1 MTAPQESKSPQENKS
16 TRRRAP
22 GMSPEQRRAMIIQT
36 AIPLV
41 AEYGAA
47 VTTAKIARAAGI
59 GEGTIFRVFAD
70 KDELL
75 QACLAEALSPEHAI
89 RELGAIEIAQPLPDR
104 LVEAA
109 QALQAHLSRMGAIA
123 GSLHA
128 SGHRGGKH
136 PGTVR
141 GACREEPTA
150 RLRAALADLLEPDKA
165 ALRRPPEQT
174 AALFFGLLFTQP
186 HMEDEPELTAQELVE
201 IFLYGALAGGAE

>member
-1 MTAPQESKSPQENKS
+1 MTAPGQNQT

-22 GMSPEQRRAMIIQT
+22 GMSPEERRAMIIQT
-36 AIPLV
+36 AIPLI

-47 VTTAKIARAAGI
+47 VTTAKVARAAGI

-75 QACLAEALSPEHAI
+75 QACLAEALSPEHAV
-89 RELGAIEIAQPLPDR
+89 RELGAIEVSQPLPDR
-104 LVEAA
+104 LAEAA
-109 QALQAHLSRMGAIA
+109 QSLQAHLSRMGAIA

-128 SGHRGGKH
+128 SGHRSGKH

-141 GACREEPTA
+141 GAGRDESTTHI
-150 RLRAALADLLEPDKA
+150 RAALADLLEPDKA
-165 ALRRPPEQT
+165 ALRQPPEQI

-186 HMEDEPELTAQELVE
+186 YMEDEPELTTQELVE
-201 IFLYGALAGGAE
+201 VFLHGALLGGAK

>member
-1 MTAPQESKSPQENKS
+1 MTAPKENQT

-22 GMSPEQRRAMIIQT
+22 GMSPEERRAMIIQT
-36 AIPLV
+36 AIPLI

-70 KDELL
+70 KEELL
-75 QACLAEALSPEHAI
+75 HACLAEALSPDHAV
-89 RELGAIEIAQPLPDR
+89 RELGAIELDQPLPER
-104 LVEAA
+104 LVEAV
-109 QALQAHLSRMGAIA
+109 QALQAHLARMGAIA

-141 GACREEPTA
+141 GAGRQESTA
-150 RLRAALADLLEPDKA
+150 RIRAALAELLEPDRA
-165 ALRRPPEQT
+165 ALRRPPEQV
-174 AALFFGLLFTQP
+174 AALFFGLLFTHA
-186 HMEDEPELTAQELVE
+186 HMEDEPELTTQGLVE
-201 IFLYGALAGGAE
+201 LFLHGALAGGAK

>member
-1 MTAPQESKSPQENKS
+1 MTAPEENQT

-22 GMSPEQRRAMIIQT
+22 AMSPEQRRAMIIQT
-36 AIPLV
+36 AIPLI

-75 QACLAEALSPEHAI
+75 QACMAEALSPEHVV
-89 RELGAIEIAQPLPDR
+89 RELDAIDISQPLPHR
-104 LVEAA
+104 LAEAA
-109 QALQAHLSRMGAIA
+109 EALQAHTSRMGAIA
-123 GSLHA
+123 GSL
-128 SGHRGGKH
+128 GHRGGKH

-141 GACREEPTA
+141 GAGRNESMTRIRE
-150 RLRAALADLLEPDKA
+150 ALAELLEPDKA
-165 ALRRPPEQT
+165 ALRRPPEQI

-186 HMEDEPELTAQELVE
+186 RTEDEPDLTPQELVE
-201 IFLYGALAGGAE
+201 VFLHGALSGGAK

>member
-1 MTAPQESKSPQENKS
+1 MTAPKGNQT

-22 GMSPEQRRAMIIQT
+22 GMSPEQRRQMIIQT
-36 AIPLV
+36 AIPLI

-75 QACLAEALSPEHAI
+75 QACVAEALSPEHAV
-89 RELGAIEIAQPLPDR
+89 RELDAIDVAQPLPDR
-104 LVEAA
+104 LAEAA
-109 QALQAHLSRMGAIA
+109 EALQAHMSRMGTIV
-123 GSLHA
+123 GSL
-128 SGHRGGKH
+128 GHRGGKH

-141 GACREEPTA
+141 GVGRDESTT
-150 RLRAALADLLEPDKA
+150 RIRAALAELLEPDKA
-165 ALRRPPEQT
+165 ALRRPPEQI

-186 HMEDEPELTAQELVE
+186 RTEDEPDLTPQELVE
-201 IFLYGALAGGAE
+201 VFLHGALSGGAK

>member
-1 MTAPQESKSPQENKS
+1 MTAPKESQT

-36 AIPLV
+36 AIPLI

-75 QACLAEALSPEHAI
+75 QACVAEALSPEHAV
-89 RELGAIEIAQPLPDR
+89 RELDAIDVSQPLPDR
-104 LVEAA
+104 LAEAA
-109 QALQAHLSRMGAIA
+109 EALQAHMSRMGAIL
-123 GSLHA
+123 GSL
-128 SGHRGGKH
+128 GHRGGKH

-141 GACREEPTA
+141 GAGRDESTT
-150 RLRAALADLLEPDKA
+150 RIRAALAELLEPEKA
-165 ALRRPPEQT
+165 SLRRPPEQI

-186 HMEDEPELTAQELVE
+186 RTEDEPDLTPQELVE
-201 IFLYGALAGGAE
+201 VFLHGALSGDAK

>member
-1 MTAPQESKSPQENKS
+1 MTAAKEHQT

-22 GMSPEQRRAMIIQT
+22 SMSPERRREMIIQT
-36 AIPLV
+36 AIPLI

-75 QACLAEALSPEHAI
+75 QACVAEALSPEHAV
-89 RELGAIEIAQPLPDR
+89 RELDAIDVSQPLPER
-104 LVEAA
+104 LTEAA
-109 QALQAHLSRMGAIA
+109 DALQAHMARMGAVM
-123 GSLHA
+123 GSL
-128 SGHRGGKH
+128 GHRGGKH

-141 GACREEPTA
+141 GASRTESTT
-150 RLRAALADLLEPDKA
+150 RIRAALVELLEPDRA
-165 ALRRPPEQT
+165 ALRRPPEQI

-186 HMEDEPELTAQELVE
+186 RTGDEPDLTPKELVE
-201 IFLYGALAGGAE
+201 VFLHGALSGGAE

>member
-1 MTAPQESKSPQENKS
+1 METPRESQT

-22 GMSPEQRRAMIIQT
+22 AMSPEQRREMIIQT
-36 AIPLV
+36 AIPLI

-75 QACLAEALSPEHAI
+75 QACVAEALSPEHAI
-89 RELGAIEIAQPLPDR
+89 RELDAIDISQPLPVR
-104 LVEAA
+104 LAEAGE
-109 QALQAHLSRMGAIA
+109 ALQAHMSRMGAIL
-123 GSLHA
+123 GSL
-128 SGHRGGKH
+128 GHGGGKH

-141 GACREEPTA
+141 GAGRQESTA
-150 RLRAALADLLEPDKA
+150 RIRAALAELLEPDKA
-165 ALRRPPEQT
+165 TLRRPPGQI

-186 HMEDEPELTAQELVE
+186 RTEDEPDLTPQELVE
-201 IFLYGALAGGAE
+201 VFLHGALSGGVK

>member
-1 MTAPQESKSPQENKS
+1 MTAPKENQT

-22 GMSPEQRRAMIIQT
+22 AMSPEQRREMIIQT
-36 AIPLV
+36 AIPLI

-75 QACLAEALSPEHAI
+75 QACMVEALSPEHAV
-89 RELGAIEIAQPLPDR
+89 RELDAIDVSQPLPDR
-104 LVEAA
+104 LAEAA
-109 QALQAHLSRMGAIA
+109 EALQAHMSRMGAIA
-123 GSLHA
+123 GSL
-128 SGHRGGKH
+128 GHRGGKH

-141 GACREEPTA
+141 GAGRDESTT
-150 RLRAALADLLEPDKA
+150 RIRAALAELLEPDKA
-165 ALRRPPEQT
+165 ALRRPPEQI

-186 HMEDEPELTAQELVE
+186 RTEDEPDLTPQELVE
-201 IFLYGALAGGAE
+201 VFLHGALSGGAT

>member
-1 MTAPQESKSPQENKS
+1 MTAPKENQT

-22 GMSPEQRRAMIIQT
+22 AMSPEQRRSMIIQT
-36 AIPLV
+36 AIPLI
-41 AEYGAA
+41 AEFGAA

-75 QACLAEALSPEHAI
+75 RACMAEALSPEHAI
-89 RELGAIEIAQPLPDR
+89 RELDAIDLSQPLPDR
-104 LVEAA
+104 LAEAA
-109 QALQAHLSRMGAIA
+109 EALQAHLARMGAIA
-123 GSLHA
+123 GSL
-128 SGHRGGKH
+128 GHGGGKH

-141 GACREEPTA
+141 GAGRTESTT

-165 ALRRPPEQT
+165 ALRRPPEQI

-186 HMEDEPELTAQELVE
+186 RTDDEPDLTPQELAEV
-201 IFLYGALAGGAE
+201 FLHGALSEGAK

>member
-1 MTAPQESKSPQENKS
+1 MTAPKDNQT

-22 GMSPEQRRAMIIQT
+22 GMSPERRREMIIQT
-36 AIPLV
+36 AIPLI

-75 QACLAEALSPEHAI
+75 QACVAEALSPENAV
-89 RELGAIEIAQPLPDR
+89 RELDAIDVSQPLPDR
-104 LVEAA
+104 LAEAA
-109 QALQAHLSRMGAIA
+109 EALQAHMSRMGAIV
-123 GSLHA
+123 GSL
-128 SGHRGGKH
+128 GHRGGKH

-141 GACREEPTA
+141 GAGREESTA
-150 RLRAALADLLEPDKA
+150 RIRTALAELLEPDKS
-165 ALRRPPEQT
+165 ALRRPPEQI

-186 HMEDEPELTAQELVE
+186 RTEDEPDLTPQELVE
-201 IFLYGALAGGAE
+201 VFLDGALSGGTK

>member
-1 MTAPQESKSPQENKS
+1 MTAPKDNQP

-22 GMSPEQRRAMIIQT
+22 AMTPEERRSMIIQT
-36 AIPLV
+36 AIPLI

-75 QACLAEALSPEHAI
+75 QACIAEALSPEHAV
-89 RELGAIEIAQPLPDR
+89 RELDAIDVSQPLPDR
-104 LVEAA
+104 LAEAA
-109 QALQAHLSRMGAIA
+109 EALQAHMSRMGAIL
-123 GSLHA
+123 GSL
-128 SGHRGGKH
+128 GHRGGKH

-141 GACREEPTA
+141 GAGRNESTTPI
-150 RLRAALADLLEPDKA
+150 RVALAELLEPDRT
-165 ALRRPPEQT
+165 ALRRPPEQI

-186 HMEDEPELTAQELVE
+186 RTEDEPDLTPQELVE
-201 IFLYGALAGGAE
+201 VFLHGAFSGGAE

>member
-1 MTAPQESKSPQENKS
+1 MTAPKENQT

-22 GMSPEQRRAMIIQT
+22 GMLPEERRAMIIQT
-36 AIPLV
+36 AIPLI

-75 QACLAEALSPEHAI
+75 QACIAEALSPEHAV
-89 RELGAIEIAQPLPDR
+89 RELDAIDVSQPLPDR
-104 LVEAA
+104 LAEAA
-109 QALQAHLSRMGAIA
+109 EALQAHMSRMGAIV
-123 GSLHA
+123 GSL
-128 SGHRGGKH
+128 GHRGGKH

-141 GACREEPTA
+141 GAGRDESTT
-150 RLRAALADLLEPDKA
+150 RIHAALAELLEPDKA
-165 ALRRPPEQT
+165 ALRRPPEQI

-186 HMEDEPELTAQELVE
+186 RTEDEPDLTPQELVE
-201 IFLYGALAGGAE
+201 VFLHGALSGGAK